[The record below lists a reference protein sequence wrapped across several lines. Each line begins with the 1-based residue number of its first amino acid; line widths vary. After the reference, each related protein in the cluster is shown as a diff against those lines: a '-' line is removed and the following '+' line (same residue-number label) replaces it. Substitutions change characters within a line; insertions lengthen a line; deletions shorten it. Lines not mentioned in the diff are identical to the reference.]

1 MPAEHAYVPRMTP
14 PASMTA
20 DELLHVSIPDKRV
33 EVVKGV
39 LLVRELPGLP
49 HARVTMDFA
58 LRLGAH
64 VRAAALGRVYAEA
77 GVKLASDPD
86 TVPRPDIAFLNPG
99 RVPDPEPAGFPD
111 LAPDLVVEGL
121 SPGDRPREGPAQVA
135 DRLSART

>member
-49 HARVTMDFA
+49 HARGTMDFA

-64 VRAAALGRVYAEA
+64 ARAAGPRPAYPEA
-77 GVKLASDPD
+77 GVQPPS
-86 TVPRPDIAFLNPG
+86 R
-99 RVPDPEPAGFPD
+99 PEPAPGPD
-111 LAPDLVVEGL
+111 HSFINPR
-121 SPGDRPREGPAQVA
+121 PGPHPQ
-135 DRLSART
+135 

>member
-33 EVVKGV
+33 ELVKGV

-64 VRAAALGRVYAEA
+64 VGAAALGRVYAEA
-77 GVKLASDPD
+77 GFKLASDPD
-86 TVPRPDIAFLNPG
+86 TPPDPRPG
-99 RVPDPEPAGFPD
+99 RLRRAHRHRARRD
-111 LAPDLVVEGL
+111 L
-121 SPGDRPREGPAQVA
+121 PRRSHP
-135 DRLSART
+135 RARRA